1 MNPENVVIFALER
14 VNDELNQRFVKKN
27 EIQ

>member
-1 MNPENVVIFALER
+1 MNPENVVIFVLER